1 MFTVRKRD
9 KVKVLWGKDA
19 GKEGEIIYRRPDE
32 PSCSRRQTERRQA
45 THPARRGRVDAGGIK
60 DKELYLPI
68 SEGVMLICTE
78 CKKATCAP
86 NLIRSRMEA
95 PIRVCR
101 KCGSTV
107 AEPKK
112 R

>member
-1 MFTVRKRD
+1 MLTVRKHD
-9 KVKVLWGKDA
+9 KVKVLWGKDR
-19 GKEGEIIYRRPDE
+19 GKEGEVIAVDP
-32 PSCSRRQTERRQA
+32 T
-45 THPARRGRVDAGGIK
+45 RGRVVVAKLNVSKRHTKPMGQMEPGGIK
-60 DKELYLPI
+60 DKEQPLPI
-68 SEGVMLICTE
+68 GKVMLVCPD
-78 CKKATCAP
+78 CKKAMRPKFDALSDGT
-86 NLIRSRMEA
+86 

>member
-1 MFTVRKRD
+1 
-9 KVKVLWGKDA
+9 
-19 GKEGEIIYRRPDE
+19 
-32 PSCSRRQTERRQA
+32 
-45 THPARRGRVDAGGIK
+45 VDPGGIK

-68 SEGVMLICTE
+68 GKVMLVCPE
-78 CKKATCAP
+78 CKKATRP
-86 NLIRSRMEA
+86 KFDSLSDGTS
-95 PIRVCR
+95 IRVCR

>member
-19 GKEGEIIYRRPDE
+19 GKEGEIISVDPTNRRVLVAKLNIAKRHTR
-32 PSCSRRQTERRQA
+32 PSGQ
-45 THPARRGRVDAGGIK
+45 VDAGGIK

-68 SEGVMLICTE
+68 AKVMLVCTE
-78 CKKATCAP
+78 CKKAMRP
-86 NLIRSRMEA
+86 RFDSLSDGS